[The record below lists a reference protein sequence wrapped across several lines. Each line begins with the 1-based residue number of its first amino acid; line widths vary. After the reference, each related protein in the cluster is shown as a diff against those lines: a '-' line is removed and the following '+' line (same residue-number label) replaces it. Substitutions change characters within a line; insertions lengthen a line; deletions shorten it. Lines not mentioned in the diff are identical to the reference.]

1 MAVTK
6 TQKYIFRDE
15 EIPDLDQEQGNP
27 PRKSIL
33 GKNSIMLLNGFCVDY
48 TE

>member
-1 MAVTK
+1 MMAVTK

-15 EIPDLDQEQGNP
+15 EFPDLDQEQGTL

-33 GKNSIMLLNGFCVDY
+33 GEHG
-48 TE
+48 